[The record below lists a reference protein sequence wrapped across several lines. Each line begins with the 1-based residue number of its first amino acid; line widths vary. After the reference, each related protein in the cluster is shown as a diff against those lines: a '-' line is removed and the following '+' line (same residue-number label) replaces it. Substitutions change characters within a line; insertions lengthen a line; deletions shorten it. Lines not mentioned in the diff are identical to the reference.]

1 MWAGLTMFM
10 VCVWEWGLLVY
21 GVYMWA
27 GPTCLW
33 RVYAGEAHMF
43 MVCMWAG
50 HTCLWHV
57 YVGGGSHSHHHFGF
71 FDEILFGHGT
81 FIDGLDGNPDVCSP
95 FS

>member
-1 MWAGLTMFM
+1 MFI
-10 VCVWEWGLLVY
+10 VYVWGWGLHVY

-27 GPTCLW
+27 GLTCLW

-43 MVCMWAG
+43 MVCVCG
-50 HTCLWHV
+50 QGTHV
-57 YVGGGSHSHHHFGF
+57 YGMLCGWGSHSHHHFGF

-81 FIDGLDGNPDVCSP
+81 FIDGLDGDPDVCSP